1 MIIKTTPQ
9 NWETM
14 RGPFIRRRRQRRA
27 EKRAQAREIEEQT
40 SRLVDAAY
48 DGYNVNQVVYGA
60 DVSTGTHEGDP
71 ELARMRLAAQQA
83 GGGIPMWPLLVGGG
97 LVLVLVMRGK
107 KQ

>member
-60 DVSTGTHEGDP
+60 DISTGTHEGDP
-71 ELARMRLAAQQA
+71 ELARMRLAAAQ
-83 GGGIPMWPLLVGGG
+83 GGGVPMWPLLVGGG